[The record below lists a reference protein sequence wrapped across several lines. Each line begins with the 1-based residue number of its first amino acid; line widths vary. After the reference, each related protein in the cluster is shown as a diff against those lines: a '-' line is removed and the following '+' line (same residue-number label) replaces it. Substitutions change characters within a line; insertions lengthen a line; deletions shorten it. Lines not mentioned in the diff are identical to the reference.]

1 MDKLTPESVTGN
13 SYVSSPD
20 MHRVKT
26 ASKKQKE
33 TSLFSRRFI
42 TAISDEVGAG
52 HQDPGRVT
60 TTPPTSE
67 QHILDT
73 IHSTRLSLVMVDQLT
88 EDLMN
93 ILGPVICVQ
102 LLMELM
108 MIILYLSLMSQDIRQ
123 GNVTFLYYFLM
134 SCLRTF
140 MLINAPEAICSKRRE
155 LGKKL
160 RWWSVNVSSVP
171 IREQMAVLEEE
182 VRGGGPTFSV
192 VGAFTLG
199 RHCFV
204 SMLGTVVSYLVITL
218 QFQISGRSD
227 NPDNN
232 NNSTI
237 TQP

>member
-13 SYVSSPD
+13 NYVSSPD

-26 ASKKQKE
+26 VSKKQKE
-33 TSLFSRRFI
+33 ISLFSRRFP
-42 TAISDEVGAG
+42 TAISDEGGAG
-52 HQDPGRVT
+52 HQDPGHA
-60 TTPPTSE
+60 TTPSTSE
-67 QHILDT
+67 QHILAT
-73 IHSTRLSLVMVDQLT
+73 IQSTRLSLVIVDQLT

-108 MIILYLSLMSQDIRQ
+108 MIILYLSLLPQDMSQ
-123 GNVTFLYYFLM
+123 GTGTFLYYFLL
-134 SCLRTF
+134 SCLRSF
-140 MLINAPEAICSKRRE
+140 MLISAPEAFCSKRRD

-171 IREQMAVLEEE
+171 IREQIAVLGEE

-204 SMLGTVVSYLVITL
+204 SMLGTIVSYLVIAM
-218 QFQISGRSD
+218 QFQISGSSV
-227 NPDNN
+227 NPH
-232 NNSTI
+232 NNST
-237 TQP
+237 TSQQLN